1 LQAYDKI
8 ARAKAQCGGG
18 GSIIRQGLSNSG
30 ALPQRRTL
38 SRLLLF
44 VMLVCSTFAV
54 LPVSA
59 DTAKPKL
66 VLLIVADQFS
76 YSYLSRFQDRFG
88 TGGLRALQDRGA
100 VFTNCKFAD
109 ATTQSAVGH
118 SVISTGAY
126 PWSTGIVADQWYD
139 PGRAKTIVA
148 IADEGAQQ
156 VGGSGPAFGT
166 RLMNGTTIGDQ
177 MKLSS
182 NGRSKVISVSLEPGA
197 ALLLAGRLATNA
209 YWWEQKTGTF
219 VTSSQYGHELPS
231 WVQAFNDQRY
241 AEKFVGKQWQ
251 RLMPEG
257 QYGASTRDDYPYE
270 RSIAGDGKQF
280 PHTIGTAA
288 GEAFN
293 SSFVMT
299 PWANDMLVDFSK
311 EAIEREALGQ
321 HADTD
326 LLAISFS
333 AGGYL
338 GEAFGPYSQ
347 ESEDLCLRL
356 DQSLANLMQHLDSKI
371 GSGNYMVVFTSD
383 HGVAPIPEFLKERGA
398 EGGRIDPKVFKTLLN
413 SALVGRLGQGEW
425 IEAFEPPNLYLNANT
440 IAKQNYRQPDVEA
453 LAAKTVHSIP
463 GIADA
468 YAAFQF
474 YTNQLPS
481 GPLLDAIRKS
491 YYWGRSGELYVV
503 PKPGFIFDSEINGT
517 KSGSPYNYDCQVP
530 LIIAGSGVEP
540 GRYGTS
546 ASPADI
552 AATIAAILAI
562 EPPNTSEGRVLFECL
577 GTHIGA
583 PQQTSAGSEN
593 GPILM
598 TPMPGMKRHGHSD

>member
-8 ARAKAQCGGG
+8 ARAQALCGG
-18 GSIIRQGLSNSG
+18 GSITRQVFSLIS
-30 ALPQRRTL
+30 AMAPRRTR
-38 SRLLLF
+38 SWLLT
-44 VMLVCSTFAV
+44 LVLLIFSTCAGTSA
-54 LPVSA
+54 SA
-59 DTAKPKL
+59 DTAKPRL

-76 YSYLSRFQDRFG
+76 YNYLARYQDRFG
-88 TGGLRALQDRGA
+88 SGGLRALQDRGA

-118 SVISTGAY
+118 SIISTGAY
-126 PWSTGIVADQWYD
+126 PWSTGIIADQWYD
-139 PGRAKTIVA
+139 PGHGKTISA
-148 IADEGAQQ
+148 TIDEGAQP
-156 VGGSGPAFGT
+156 VGGTGTAFST

-177 MKLSS
+177 LKLLS
-182 NGRSKVISVSLEPGA
+182 NGRSKVITVSLEPAA

-209 YWWEQKTGTF
+209 YWWDERTGTF

-280 PHTIGTAA
+280 PHTIGTTA

-293 SSFVMT
+293 IAFVKT

-321 HADTD
+321 HADPD
-326 LLAISFS
+326 LLAIGFS

-347 ESEDLCLRL
+347 ECEDLCLRL
-356 DQSLANLMQHLDSKI
+356 DQALAGLLQYLDQKV
-371 GSGNYMVVFTSD
+371 GSSNYLVVFTSD

-413 SALVGRLGQGEW
+413 SALTGRLGQGEW

-453 LAAKTVHSIP
+453 LAAKMVHSVP

-474 YTNQLPS
+474 YTNQLPN

-530 LIIAGSGVEP
+530 LIIAGTGVQA

-552 AATIAAILAI
+552 APTIAGILGI
-562 EPPNTSEGRVLFECL
+562 EPPSTSEGRILFECL
-577 GTHIGA
+577 GRAAA
-583 PQQTSAGSEN
+583 PQTSTGSEN

-598 TPMPGMKRHGHSD
+598 TPMPATKRHGHAD